1 MAAPRVIIITS
12 SLCVPQWN
20 RYSYE
25 DLNGLDTMIKRMLK
39 KGSEQIVR
47 QFEYYRVAIEQEI
60 NSRGSLRH
68 RRPINQLQ
76 RGSDHSHFQYP
87 MGAGQSMGGAS
98 HYTSHTMNP
107 ILQNHTHAP
116 YSQSNSHAAVPRPRG
131 VGAVWGGNN
140 GCATAAASIDPQLGT
155 SWSSSEHS
163 NSSTRTLR
171 AHDLEQLQDE
181 EETFV

>member
-1 MAAPRVIIITS
+1 
-12 SLCVPQWN
+12 
-20 RYSYE
+20 
-25 DLNGLDTMIKRMLK
+25 MIKRMLK

-60 NSRGSLRH
+60 NSRGSLRQ
-68 RRPINQLQ
+68 RRPINQLR

-87 MGAGQSMGGAS
+87 MMGHSMGGATVPA
-98 HYTSHTMNP
+98 HHTNP
-107 ILQNHTHAP
+107 ILQNHRHTP
-116 YSQSNSHAAVPRPRG
+116 YSQSHSHAAVPYPHGMGTVWGNG
-131 VGAVWGGNN
+131 VGSINPKLAV
-140 GCATAAASIDPQLGT
+140 CA
-155 SWSSSEHS
+155 SWSSSEQS